1 MLTPTGMAAA
11 DPLASN
17 DTPEGKAQNRRV
29 SVNVLVSKG
38 LDGM

>member
-1 MLTPTGMAAA
+1 MAES
-11 DPLASN
+11 DPLADN
-17 DTPEGKAQNRRV
+17 MTPQGRAQNRRV